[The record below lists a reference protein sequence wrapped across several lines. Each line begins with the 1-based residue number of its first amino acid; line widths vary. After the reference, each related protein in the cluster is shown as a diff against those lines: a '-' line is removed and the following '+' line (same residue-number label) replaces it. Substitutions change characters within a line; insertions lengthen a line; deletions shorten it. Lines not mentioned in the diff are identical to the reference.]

1 MLVTSHQ
8 PVRRREIL
16 VELSY
21 RCQGLP
27 SSDLLPPVKL
37 SYIAAIYHNREI
49 NLNHVQT
56 LEPVGD
62 ISHPD
67 PTLSP

>member
-16 VELSY
+16 EELSY

-27 SSDLLPPVKL
+27 SSDPLPPVKL
-37 SYIAAIYHNREI
+37 SYIAAIYHNRVI
-49 NLNHVQT
+49 NMNHVFKHTSLWETVHIHT
-56 LEPVGD
+56 L
-62 ISHPD
+62 
-67 PTLSP
+67 T